1 MFIETLF
8 VIVQTG
14 NNPKSISS
22 WIDFFKFKLYPYNK
36 ILLSS
41 KKWIIDTCNNIGG
54 SENNDSEWQKAD
66 KRYIPWNCIDTAPVN
81 ANKCIMTGSR
91 SMEKGN
97 RDKQE
102 VGITKGHEET

>member
-1 MFIETLF
+1 MKSR
-8 VIVQTG
+8 TG
-14 NNPKSISS
+14 GPMRAPERERKKDMKDHDRNRDQELKE
-22 WIDFFKFKLYPYNK
+22 KE
-36 ILLSS
+36 LSLA
-41 KKWIIDTCNNIGG
+41 G
-54 SENNDSEWQKAD
+54 QKAD